1 MTPNRSNRHFTGRMT
16 WFLLPAI
23 ALGALTLAACGSDS
37 ETVTKRTVIE
47 DQPTTVRTETTTTTV
62 EED

>member
-1 MTPNRSNRHFTGRMT
+1 MTRNKFS
-16 WFLLPAI
+16 LILVPAI

>member
-1 MTPNRSNRHFTGRMT
+1 MIRNQPARRFT

-23 ALGALTLAACGSDS
+23 ALGGAVTLAACGSDS